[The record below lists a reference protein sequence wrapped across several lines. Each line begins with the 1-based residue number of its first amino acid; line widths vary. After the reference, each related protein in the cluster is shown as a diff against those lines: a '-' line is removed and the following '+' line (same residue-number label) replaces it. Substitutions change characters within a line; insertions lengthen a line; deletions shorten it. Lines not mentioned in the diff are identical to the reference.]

1 MSYIFQILPPR
12 REYLKTGYSKL
23 IEFLTLAVDNLL
35 SVLHKIK
42 RIGASDGL
50 NEYEKSRLGIFNYL
64 NFFQLLSGV
73 IVPASGIFYAGKIPL
88 SGWLVAC
95 MPPLV
100 SIVVL
105 FLNKRYKYQDALLV
119 YFILYPVFTCLS
131 YINGV
136 NFGVELSFI
145 LYGILAVFFIRDIG
159 YMIFSISFSMVSYFI
174 LSVVLK
180 KYPYQLE
187 QINFIAYLFNQ
198 LLAIIYIFYGLY
210 LIKKENANYQASMLI
225 TNAVLQKNNGEIQK
239 QAQELDQLN
248 SLKNKLFSVISHD
261 LKAPMYALRNLFD
274 DMQKQNM
281 PAKEIK
287 SLIPD
292 VKNDLNYTVSLM
304 DNLLQWAKSQMQAHT
319 VNAGAINVKE
329 MIDGVL
335 KVLYLQAEA
344 KKIHIENKA
353 IDGFN
358 AWADRD
364 MINLVLRNLISN
376 AIKFSPSG
384 GKISIGTFEQS
395 LFTEVYVKDAG
406 KGISQEEMKKI
417 GGQEFYSSNGTAQ
430 EQGTG
435 LGLML
440 CKEFLAKNNGQL
452 RIQSEPGKGS
462 IFSFT
467 LPKPEEQR
475 TS

>member
-1 MSYIFQILPPR
+1 MSYIFQIITPQHR
-12 REYLKTGYSKL
+12 YFKTIYSKL
-23 IEFLTLAVDNLL
+23 NEFLNLAANNLL

-42 RIGASDGL
+42 RIGATDELS
-50 NEYEKSRLGIFNYL
+50 EYEKNRLGIFNYL
-64 NFFQLLSGV
+64 NFFQLLSGF
-73 IVPASGIFYAGKIPL
+73 IVPVSGIFYAGKIPV
-88 SGWLVAC
+88 SGWVVAC

-100 SIVVL
+100 SIAVL
-105 FLNKRYKYQDALLV
+105 FLNKRYKYQDALMV
-119 YFILYPVFTCLS
+119 YFIFYPVFTCLS

-159 YMIFSISFSMVSYFI
+159 YMIFSIGFSMISYFV

-187 QINFIAYLFNQ
+187 EINFVGYLFNHAV
-198 LLAIIYIFYGLY
+198 AIVYIFYGLY
-210 LIKKENANYQASMLI
+210 LIKRENTNYQFSMSES
-225 TNAVLQKNNGEIQK
+225 NAALQKNNEEMQK
-239 QAQELDQLN
+239 QAQALDQLN
-248 SLKNKLFSVISHD
+248 SLKNKLFTIISHD

-274 DMQKQNM
+274 DMQKQDM
-281 PAKEIK
+281 PAEEIK
-287 SLIPD
+287 ELIPD
-292 VKNDLNYTVSLM
+292 IKNDLNYTVSLM

-319 VNAGAINVKE
+319 VSAKAINVKE
-329 MIDGVL
+329 MIDEVL
-335 KVLYLQAEA
+335 QILYLQAEA
-344 KKIHIENKA
+344 KKINIENKA
-353 IDGFN
+353 ADGHS

-384 GKISIGTFEQS
+384 GQISIGTFEKS

-406 KGISQEEMKKI
+406 KGISKEEMKKI
-417 GGQEFYSSNGTAQ
+417 GGEEFYSSNGTAH

-435 LGLML
+435 LGLLL

-452 RIQSEPGKGS
+452 RIESEPGKGS
-462 IFSFT
+462 VFSFI
-467 LPKPEEQR
+467 LPRPE
-475 TS
+475 

>member
-1 MSYIFQILPPR
+1 MSYIFQIITPQHR
-12 REYLKTGYSKL
+12 FFKTIYSKL
-23 IEFLTLAVDNLL
+23 NEFLNLVANNLL

-42 RIGASDGL
+42 RIGATDELS
-50 NEYEKSRLGIFNYL
+50 EYEKSRLGIFNYL
-64 NFFQLLSGV
+64 NFFQLISGF
-73 IVPASGIFYAGKIPL
+73 IVPVSGIFYTGKIPV

-100 SIVVL
+100 SIAVL
-105 FLNKRYKYQDALLV
+105 FLNRRYKYQDALMV
-119 YFILYPVFTCLS
+119 YFIFYPVFTCLS

-159 YMIFSISFSMVSYFI
+159 YMIFSIGFSMISYFI

-180 KYPYQLE
+180 RYPYQLE
-187 QINFIAYLFNQ
+187 QINFIGYLFNHA
-198 LLAIIYIFYGLY
+198 LAIVYIFYGLY
-210 LIKKENANYQASMLI
+210 LIKRENTNYQQSMSES
-225 TNAVLQKNNGEIQK
+225 NATLQKNNEEMQK
-239 QAQELDQLN
+239 QAQELDRLN
-248 SLKNKLFSVISHD
+248 SLKNKLFTVISHD

-274 DMQKQNM
+274 DMQKQDM
-281 PAKEIK
+281 PAEEIK
-287 SLIPD
+287 ELIPD

-319 VNAGAINVKE
+319 VSAGAIHVKE
-329 MIDGVL
+329 MIDEVL
-335 KVLYLQAEA
+335 QILYLQAEA
-344 KKIHIENKA
+344 KKINIENKA
-353 IDGFN
+353 ADGHC

-384 GKISIGTFEQS
+384 GQISIGTFEKS

-406 KGISQEEMKKI
+406 KGISKEEMKKI
-417 GGQEFYSSNGTAQ
+417 GGEEFYSSNGTAQ

-435 LGLML
+435 LGLLL
-440 CKEFLAKNNGQL
+440 CKEFLAKNNGRL
-452 RIQSEPGKGS
+452 HIESEPGKGS
-462 IFSFT
+462 IFSFI
-467 LPKPEEQR
+467 LPKPE
-475 TS
+475 